1 MTLVVCSHARTG
13 RFSTTVG
20 RIDLRKQV
28 LLRPRAQA
36 ATLDELDTRLGARLW
51 AQCERMQL
59 AYAAAEPALRP
70 RDQSARDAACTAGMF
85 RLAYPTAVLECAIID
100 IHTDPSYVLPK
111 CRPTIVERS
120 TRSIVGVRTLVVICV
135 ICVLPVTALLRAHT
149 ECLTGALAL
158 LIGVWV
164 GLGGY

>member
-1 MTLVVCSHARTG
+1 MTWVVCSHARTG

-36 ATLDELDTRLGARLW
+36 ATLDELDTRLGARLR

-59 AYAAAEPALRP
+59 AHAAAEPALRP

-85 RLAYPTAVLECAIID
+85 SLVYPTAVLVPLLTYIQIPA
-100 IHTDPSYVLPK
+100 TYYPS
-111 CRPTIVERS
+111 
-120 TRSIVGVRTLVVICV
+120 
-135 ICVLPVTALLRAHT
+135 
-149 ECLTGALAL
+149 
-158 LIGVWV
+158 V
-164 GLGGY
+164 GLL